1 VCLAGASWVRENVTA
16 SRDDVRVYV
25 VWLPMLP
32 TDSRGEWRRSRLPGA
47 TAQFWDGGRIVGR
60 YLADEDLGGLGSS
73 GVVWDA
79 WFVFSPDAT
88 WNERPTGLVASG
100 SPVITSTATLEDAL
114 S

>member
-1 VCLAGASWVRENVTA
+1 MLA
-16 SRDDVRVYV
+16 
-25 VWLPMLP
+25 
-32 TDSRGEWRRSRLPGA
+32 TDSRGAWRRDSLPGA
-47 TAQFWDGGRIVGR
+47 TAQFWDRGRVVGR
-60 YLADEDLGGLGSS
+60 YLAGEDLGGLGYS

-100 SPVITSTATLEDAL
+100 SPVVTSTAMLEEAL